1 MLYFWAFQLV
11 NSLSKQYCAAM
22 ILMEINGV
30 FSNNTQSS
38 YPQVVLKEAEGDAYL
53 HIVIGRF
60 EAAAISMAH
69 GKQQPTRPISYDLAH
84 QILGGVDARIV
95 RVEITDLHESTYYA
109 EVYLIDT
116 EGRTHVLD
124 ARPSDAIALAL
135 RFDAPIYAATKI
147 IEEAGHLRPEE
158 APSPMA
164 APQGDTKPP
173 TTEQAEPV
181 VEVPPHE
188 ERPPVVA
195 SQEKHAVFTTAV
207 DQLEQLKRRLRQAI
221 AEEVYEE
228 AARLRDDISRLEEE

>member
-1 MLYFWAFQLV
+1 MV
-11 NSLSKQYCAAM
+11 
-22 ILMEINGV
+22 LMEINGV

-69 GKQQPTRPISYDLAH
+69 GKQQPARPISYDLAH

-147 IEEAGHLRPEE
+147 LEEAGHLRSEE

-164 APQGDTKPP
+164 APQGEISPP
-173 TTEQAEPV
+173 IEQAELAA
-181 VEVPPHE
+181 EAPPRE
-188 ERPPVVA
+188 GSPPVVA
-195 SQEKHAVFTTAV
+195 PQEKNDVFTAAV

-228 AARLRDDISRLEEE
+228 AARLRDEISRLEEE